1 MKKIFSNRTIWI
13 TGASGGIGEAL
24 AILLS
29 KQGAQLILSARR
41 LEELERV
48 NGLCGGNAFVVPIDL
63 ADEHSIRKAWEIV
76 HAKFES
82 IDFLFNNGGISQR
95 GETLQTELSTDRKIM
110 EVNFFGNILLAKLVG
125 AKMSERKSGHII
137 VTSSLLGKWGF
148 YLRSA
153 YAASKHALH
162 GFYES
167 MRMEVEKDNVFITL
181 VLPGFTKTDISKHA
195 LNADG
200 KPTQE
205 MDNNQAGGLTPE
217 EVAHAILR
225 GVESKKFEIV
235 IGGKEA
241 KGVLVKRLFPSLFE
255 KILRKQ
261 SAKG

>member
-1 MKKIFSNRTIWI
+1 MKKLFSNKTVWI

-24 AILLS
+24 AVLLS
-29 KQGAQLILSARR
+29 KEGAQIILSARR
-41 LEELERV
+41 VEELERV
-48 NGLCGGNAFVVPIDL
+48 NALCGGKAFIAPLDL
-63 ADEHSIRKAWEIV
+63 ADEQSVRQAWELV
-76 HAKFES
+76 RQNFNQ

-95 GETLQTELSTDRKIM
+95 AETLQTDISTDRKIM

-125 AKMSERKSGHII
+125 KEMVKKKSGHII

-195 LNADG
+195 LNAEG
-200 KPTQE
+200 KPTSE
-205 MDNNQAGGLTPE
+205 MDNNQAGGLSPE
-217 EVAHAILR
+217 EVALAILK
-225 GVESKKFEIV
+225 GVEAKKFEIV